1 MWGERMT
8 ETLDPTCLCKDLPEV
23 DFSTF
28 VLSMASTAL
37 VHLGEV
43 PEPESGQIRKDI
55 LAAKQT
61 IDVLCI
67 LQCKTKGNL
76 TAQEERL
83 LMDLLY
89 ELRLKYVQRVE

>member
-1 MWGERMT
+1 MSHDDE
-8 ETLDPTCLCKDLPEV
+8 LTCLCKELPQV

-43 PEPESGQIRKDI
+43 PEPESGQIRTDLI
-55 LAAKQT
+55 AAKQT
-61 IDVLCI
+61 IDILCM

-76 TAQEERL
+76 TDAEDRL
-83 LMDLLY
+83 LADLLY
-89 ELRLKYVQRVE
+89 ELRLKYVQRAQ

>member
-1 MWGERMT
+1 MSHHE
-8 ETLDPTCLCKDLPEV
+8 ELTCLCKEFPQV

-43 PEPESGQIRKDI
+43 PEPESGQIRKDFI
-55 LAAKQT
+55 AAKQT
-61 IDVLCI
+61 IDMLCM

-76 TAQEERL
+76 SQEEHRL
-83 LMDLLY
+83 LADILY

>member
-1 MWGERMT
+1 MSTQED
-8 ETLDPTCLCKDLPEV
+8 LSCVCKELPQV

-43 PEPESGQIRKDI
+43 PEPESGAIRTDLI
-55 LAAKQT
+55 AAKQT
-61 IDVLCI
+61 IDILCM

-76 TAQEERL
+76 TDSENRL

-89 ELRLKYVQRVE
+89 ELRLKYVQRAG